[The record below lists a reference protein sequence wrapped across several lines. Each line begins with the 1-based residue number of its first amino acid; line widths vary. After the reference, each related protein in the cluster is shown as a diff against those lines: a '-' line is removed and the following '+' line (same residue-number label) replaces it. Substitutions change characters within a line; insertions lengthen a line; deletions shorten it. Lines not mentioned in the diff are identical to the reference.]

1 MNNKNIFKYLIII
14 AIVVLVIVA
23 TVLIIL
29 NTKVKNPNI
38 QEDVGEEDLPELEI
52 DESIEKIDQIN
63 TFSMVEKIV
72 NSNIDSNTTFFA
84 TEIYFQEIDV
94 VLAYRLYVFGE
105 IFDIGNQSYQNVF
118 FAIDFDE
125 ESSNY
130 KITQKKL
137 DIEQSEYEQIAKS
150 GAQKYL
156 ITDNYNG
163 EFLQE
168 DISDNLVVK
177 RYFDYYKM
185 LMITN
190 PEKAYSL
197 LDDEYKKIKFEN
209 YNNFYTYINNKIA
222 QIKAMELF
230 GLNIHFPV
238 TDPTW
243 IFFLV
248 LIIILFAPMI
258 LGRLRIPHIIGM
270 ILAGVLV
277 GKYGFNIL
285 ERDSSFELFGKVG
298 LYYIMF
304 LAGLEMDMDDFK
316 KNKTKGLV
324 FGLFTFLIPMALG
337 IWSSM
342 SLLDYG
348 LVTSIL
354 LASMYAS
361 HTLIA
366 YPIISR
372 YGLSRQ
378 RTVSITIGGTAV
390 TVVLALMVLA
400 VIGGMYKGED
410 VGGLFWAILLG
421 KVLALFGLIIFLMP
435 RISRWFFRTYEDAVM
450 QFVFVLAM
458 VFLGGGLMEL
468 VGMEGILGAFLAGL
482 VLNRFVPHVSPLMN
496 RLEFVGNAL
505 FIPYFLIGVGMII
518 DVRCLFTQGEA
529 LKVAVVM
536 TVVATF
542 SKWLAAWI
550 TQKIYG
556 MQKVERSLIFGLSN
570 AQAAATLA
578 AVLIGHEI
586 IMENGERLLN
596 DDVLNGTVVMIL
608 FTCII
613 SSVATERAARRM
625 VTQENLTGNDDKNNK
640 EQERILI
647 PVANPDTIE
656 GLVGMALMMRH
667 PKQKEPLVAL
677 SVINDNN
684 ASETKELIG
693 KRNLE
698 RTAMVAAAA
707 DASVKTVLRYDLNI
721 AQGII
726 HTLKEYAV
734 TDVVIGLHRKT
745 NLMDSFFGTMTENLL
760 KGTHRQIMIA
770 KLLMPVNT
778 LRRIVVAVPEKAEYE
793 VGFMKW
799 VVQLCRMGKLLGC
812 RVHFFATEDTLRHLR
827 AVVEKQEANTFT
839 EFSVLEEW
847 DDLLLLTGQVNFDH
861 LFVVVSARKGS
872 ISYQTSFERLPSQV
886 SKYFADA
893 SLLIIYPDQLGDPQ
907 EIVSFS
913 DPRGQSETRMY
924 DNVGKW
930 FYKWFKKG
938 DERN

>member
-1 MNNKNIFKYLIII
+1 
-14 AIVVLVIVA
+14 
-23 TVLIIL
+23 
-29 NTKVKNPNI
+29 
-38 QEDVGEEDLPELEI
+38 
-52 DESIEKIDQIN
+52 
-63 TFSMVEKIV
+63 
-72 NSNIDSNTTFFA
+72 
-84 TEIYFQEIDV
+84 
-94 VLAYRLYVFGE
+94 
-105 IFDIGNQSYQNVF
+105 
-118 FAIDFDE
+118 
-125 ESSNY
+125 
-130 KITQKKL
+130 
-137 DIEQSEYEQIAKS
+137 
-150 GAQKYL
+150 
-156 ITDNYNG
+156 
-163 EFLQE
+163 
-168 DISDNLVVK
+168 
-177 RYFDYYKM
+177 
-185 LMITN
+185 
-190 PEKAYSL
+190 
-197 LDDEYKKIKFEN
+197 
-209 YNNFYTYINNKIA
+209 
-222 QIKAMELF
+222 MELF
-230 GLNIHFPV
+230 DLNMHLPV

-270 ILAGVLV
+270 ILAGVVV

-316 KNKTKGLV
+316 KNRTKGLV
-324 FGLFTFLIPMALG
+324 FGLFTFLIPMGLG

-342 SLLDYG
+342 SMLHYG
-348 LVTSIL
+348 FLTSVL

-400 VIGGMYKGED
+400 VVGGMYKGGG
-410 VGGLFWAILLG
+410 VNGLFWVLLVA
-421 KVLALFGLIIFLMP
+421 KVVLLFGLIIFFMP
-435 RISRWFFRTYEDAVM
+435 RISRWFFRKYEDAVM

-496 RLEFVGNAL
+496 RIEFVGNAL

-518 DVRCLFTQGEA
+518 DVRCLFTEGEA
-529 LKVAVVM
+529 LKVAAVM

-556 MQKVERSLIFGLSN
+556 MKKVERSLMFGLSN

-578 AVLIGHEI
+578 AVLIGHGI
-586 IMENGERLLN
+586 IMTNGERLLN

-613 SSVATERAARRM
+613 SSVATERAARKM
-625 VTQENLTGNDDKNNK
+625 VTQENLVEENEAGKGK
-640 EQERILI
+640 EPERILI

-656 GLVGMALMMRH
+656 GLIGMALMMKH

-698 RTAMVAAAA
+698 RTAMVAASA

-726 HTLKEYAV
+726 HTQKEYSV
-734 TDVVIGLHRKT
+734 TDIVIGLHRKT

-778 LRRIVVAVPEKAEYE
+778 LRRIVVAVPDKAEYE
-793 VGFMKW
+793 KGFLKW
-799 VVQLCRMGKLLGC
+799 VTQLCRVGKQLGC
-812 RVHFFATEDTLRHLR
+812 RVHFFATEDTSKHLR
-827 AVVEKQEANTFT
+827 AVTERQEANTYT
-839 EFSVLEEW
+839 EFSLLEEW

-861 LFVVVSARKGS
+861 LFVVVCSRKGS
-872 ISYQTSFERLPSQV
+872 ISYQTSFERLPAQISR
-886 SKYFADA
+886 YFANT
-893 SLLIIYPDQLGDPQ
+893 SLLIVYPDQLGDDPQ
-907 EIVSFS
+907 EILSFS
-913 DPRGQSETRMY
+913 DPRGQSETRIY

-930 FYKWFKKG
+930 VYKWFKKG

>member
-1 MNNKNIFKYLIII
+1 
-14 AIVVLVIVA
+14 
-23 TVLIIL
+23 
-29 NTKVKNPNI
+29 
-38 QEDVGEEDLPELEI
+38 
-52 DESIEKIDQIN
+52 
-63 TFSMVEKIV
+63 
-72 NSNIDSNTTFFA
+72 
-84 TEIYFQEIDV
+84 
-94 VLAYRLYVFGE
+94 
-105 IFDIGNQSYQNVF
+105 
-118 FAIDFDE
+118 
-125 ESSNY
+125 
-130 KITQKKL
+130 
-137 DIEQSEYEQIAKS
+137 
-150 GAQKYL
+150 
-156 ITDNYNG
+156 
-163 EFLQE
+163 
-168 DISDNLVVK
+168 
-177 RYFDYYKM
+177 
-185 LMITN
+185 
-190 PEKAYSL
+190 
-197 LDDEYKKIKFEN
+197 
-209 YNNFYTYINNKIA
+209 
-222 QIKAMELF
+222 MELF
-230 GLNIHFPV
+230 DLNIHFPV

-248 LIIILFAPMI
+248 LIIILLAPMI

-270 ILAGVLV
+270 ILAGVVV

-316 KNKTKGLV
+316 KNRTKGLV
-324 FGLFTFLIPMALG
+324 FGMFTFLIPMGLG

-342 SLLDYG
+342 SMLNYG
-348 LVTSIL
+348 FLTSVL

-410 VGGLFWAILLG
+410 VGGLFWVLLVA
-421 KVLALFGLIIFLMP
+421 KVVLLFGLIIFLMP

-450 QFVFVLAM
+450 QFIFVLAM

-518 DVRCLFTQGEA
+518 DVRCLFTEGEA

-556 MQKVERSLIFGLSN
+556 MKKVEGSLIFGLSN

-578 AVLIGHEI
+578 AVLIGHGI

-613 SSVATERAARRM
+613 SSVVTERAARKM
-625 VTQENLTGNDDKNNK
+625 VTQENLMEGSEGK

-647 PVANPDTIE
+647 PVANPETIE

-667 PKQKEPLVAL
+667 PKQKESLVAL

-684 ASETKELIG
+684 TSETKELIG

-698 RTAMVAAAA
+698 RTAMIAAAA

-726 HTLKEYAV
+726 HTQKEYAV
-734 TDVVIGLHRKT
+734 TDIVIGLHRKT

-760 KGTHRQIMIA
+760 KGTNRQIMIA

-778 LRRIVVAVPEKAEYE
+778 LRWIVVAVPDKAEYE
-793 VGFMKW
+793 KGFLKW
-799 VVQLCRMGKLLGC
+799 MTQLCRMGKQLGC
-812 RVHFFATEDTLRHLR
+812 RVHFFATEDTLKHLR
-827 AVVEKQEANTFT
+827 ALTEKQEANTFT
-839 EFSVLEEW
+839 EFSLLEEW
-847 DDLLLLTGQVNFDH
+847 DDLLLLTGQVNYDH
-861 LFVVVSARKGS
+861 LFVVVSSRKGS
-872 ISYQTSFERLPSQV
+872 ISYQTSFERLPSQI
-886 SKYFADA
+886 SKYFANN
-893 SLLIIYPDQLGDPQ
+893 SLLIVYPDQLGDDPQ

-913 DPRGQSETRMY
+913 DPRGQSETRVY

>member
-1 MNNKNIFKYLIII
+1 
-14 AIVVLVIVA
+14 
-23 TVLIIL
+23 
-29 NTKVKNPNI
+29 
-38 QEDVGEEDLPELEI
+38 
-52 DESIEKIDQIN
+52 
-63 TFSMVEKIV
+63 
-72 NSNIDSNTTFFA
+72 
-84 TEIYFQEIDV
+84 
-94 VLAYRLYVFGE
+94 
-105 IFDIGNQSYQNVF
+105 
-118 FAIDFDE
+118 
-125 ESSNY
+125 
-130 KITQKKL
+130 
-137 DIEQSEYEQIAKS
+137 
-150 GAQKYL
+150 
-156 ITDNYNG
+156 
-163 EFLQE
+163 
-168 DISDNLVVK
+168 
-177 RYFDYYKM
+177 
-185 LMITN
+185 
-190 PEKAYSL
+190 
-197 LDDEYKKIKFEN
+197 
-209 YNNFYTYINNKIA
+209 
-222 QIKAMELF
+222 MELF
-230 GLNIHFPV
+230 DLNIHFPV

-270 ILAGVLV
+270 ILAGVVV

-316 KNKTKGLV
+316 KNRTKGLI
-324 FGLFTFLIPMALG
+324 FGMFTFLIPMGLG

-342 SLLDYG
+342 SMLDYG
-348 LVTSIL
+348 FLTSVL

-410 VGGLFWAILLG
+410 VGGLFWVLLVA
-421 KVLALFGLIIFLMP
+421 KVVLLFGLIIFLMP
-435 RISRWFFRTYEDAVM
+435 RISRWVFRTYEDAVM
-450 QFVFVLAM
+450 QFIFVLAM

-518 DVRCLFTQGEA
+518 DVRCLFTEGEA

-556 MQKVERSLIFGLSN
+556 MKKVEGSLIFGLSN

-578 AVLIGHEI
+578 AVLIGHGI

-613 SSVATERAARRM
+613 SSVVTERAARKM
-625 VTQENLTGNDDKNNK
+625 VTQENLMEGSEGK

-647 PVANPDTIE
+647 PVANPETIE

-667 PKQKEPLVAL
+667 PKQKESLVAL

-684 ASETKELIG
+684 TSETKELIG

-698 RTAMVAAAA
+698 RTAMIAAAA

-726 HTLKEYAV
+726 HTQKEYAV
-734 TDVVIGLHRKT
+734 TDIVIGLHRKT

-760 KGTHRQIMIA
+760 KGTNRQIMIA

-778 LRRIVVAVPEKAEYE
+778 LRRIVVAVPDKAEYE
-793 VGFMKW
+793 KGFLKW
-799 VVQLCRMGKLLGC
+799 MTQLCRMGKQLGC
-812 RVHFFATEDTLRHLR
+812 RVHFFATEDTLKHLR
-827 AVVEKQEANTFT
+827 ALTEKQEANTFT
-839 EFSVLEEW
+839 EFSLLEEW
-847 DDLLLLTGQVNFDH
+847 DDLLLLTGQVNYDH
-861 LFVVVSARKGS
+861 LFVVVSSRKGS
-872 ISYQTSFERLPSQV
+872 ISYQTSFERLPSQI
-886 SKYFADA
+886 SKYFANN
-893 SLLIIYPDQLGDPQ
+893 SLLIVYPDQLGDDPQ

-913 DPRGQSETRMY
+913 DPRGQSETRVY

>member
-1 MNNKNIFKYLIII
+1 MKL
-14 AIVVLVIVA
+14 
-23 TVLIIL
+23 
-29 NTKVKNPNI
+29 
-38 QEDVGEEDLPELEI
+38 
-52 DESIEKIDQIN
+52 
-63 TFSMVEKIV
+63 
-72 NSNIDSNTTFFA
+72 
-84 TEIYFQEIDV
+84 
-94 VLAYRLYVFGE
+94 
-105 IFDIGNQSYQNVF
+105 FD
-118 FAIDFDE
+118 
-125 ESSNY
+125 
-130 KITQKKL
+130 
-137 DIEQSEYEQIAKS
+137 
-150 GAQKYL
+150 
-156 ITDNYNG
+156 
-163 EFLQE
+163 
-168 DISDNLVVK
+168 
-177 RYFDYYKM
+177 
-185 LMITN
+185 
-190 PEKAYSL
+190 
-197 LDDEYKKIKFEN
+197 
-209 YNNFYTYINNKIA
+209 
-222 QIKAMELF
+222 
-230 GLNIHFPV
+230 LNIHFPV

-270 ILAGVLV
+270 ILAGVVV

-316 KNKTKGLV
+316 KNRAKGLV
-324 FGLFTFLIPMALG
+324 FGMFTFLIPMGLG

-342 SLLDYG
+342 SMLNYG
-348 LVTSIL
+348 FLTSVL

-410 VGGLFWAILLG
+410 VGGLFWVLLVA
-421 KVLALFGLIIFLMP
+421 KVVLLFGLIIFLMP

-450 QFVFVLAM
+450 QFIFVLAM

-518 DVRCLFTQGEA
+518 DVRCLFTEGEA

-556 MQKVERSLIFGLSN
+556 MKKVEGSLIFGLSN

-578 AVLIGHEI
+578 AVLIGHGI

-613 SSVATERAARRM
+613 SSVVTERAARKM
-625 VTQENLTGNDDKNNK
+625 VTQENLMEGSEGK

-647 PVANPDTIE
+647 PVANPETIE

-667 PKQKEPLVAL
+667 PKQKESLVAL

-684 ASETKELIG
+684 TSETKELIG

-698 RTAMVAAAA
+698 RTAMIAAAA

-726 HTLKEYAV
+726 HTQKEYAV
-734 TDVVIGLHRKT
+734 TDIVIGLHRKT

-760 KGTHRQIMIA
+760 KGTNRQIMIA

-778 LRRIVVAVPEKAEYE
+778 LRRIVVAVPDKAEYE
-793 VGFMKW
+793 KGFLKW
-799 VVQLCRMGKLLGC
+799 MTQLCRMGKQLGC
-812 RVHFFATEDTLRHLR
+812 RVHFFATEDTLKHLR
-827 AVVEKQEANTFT
+827 ALTEKQEANTFT
-839 EFSVLEEW
+839 EFSLLEEW
-847 DDLLLLTGQVNFDH
+847 DDLLLLTGQVNYDH
-861 LFVVVSARKGS
+861 LFVVVSSRKGS
-872 ISYQTSFERLPSQV
+872 ISYQTSFERLPSQI
-886 SKYFADA
+886 SKYFANN
-893 SLLIIYPDQLGDPQ
+893 SLLIVYPDQLGDDPQ

-913 DPRGQSETRMY
+913 DPRGQSETRVY

>member
-1 MNNKNIFKYLIII
+1 
-14 AIVVLVIVA
+14 
-23 TVLIIL
+23 
-29 NTKVKNPNI
+29 
-38 QEDVGEEDLPELEI
+38 
-52 DESIEKIDQIN
+52 
-63 TFSMVEKIV
+63 
-72 NSNIDSNTTFFA
+72 
-84 TEIYFQEIDV
+84 
-94 VLAYRLYVFGE
+94 
-105 IFDIGNQSYQNVF
+105 
-118 FAIDFDE
+118 
-125 ESSNY
+125 
-130 KITQKKL
+130 
-137 DIEQSEYEQIAKS
+137 
-150 GAQKYL
+150 
-156 ITDNYNG
+156 
-163 EFLQE
+163 
-168 DISDNLVVK
+168 
-177 RYFDYYKM
+177 
-185 LMITN
+185 
-190 PEKAYSL
+190 
-197 LDDEYKKIKFEN
+197 
-209 YNNFYTYINNKIA
+209 
-222 QIKAMELF
+222 MELF
-230 GLNIHFPV
+230 DLNIHFPV

-270 ILAGVLV
+270 ILAGVVV

-316 KNKTKGLV
+316 KNRTKGLV
-324 FGLFTFLIPMALG
+324 FGMFTFLIPMGLG

-342 SLLDYG
+342 SMLNYG
-348 LVTSIL
+348 FLTSVL

-410 VGGLFWAILLG
+410 VGGLFWVLLVA
-421 KVLALFGLIIFLMP
+421 KVVLLFGLIIFLMP

-450 QFVFVLAM
+450 QFIFVLAM

-518 DVRCLFTQGEA
+518 DVRCLFTEGEA

-556 MQKVERSLIFGLSN
+556 MKKVEGSLIFGLSN

-578 AVLIGHEI
+578 AVLIGHGI

-613 SSVATERAARRM
+613 SSVVTERAARKM
-625 VTQENLTGNDDKNNK
+625 VTQENLMEGSEGK

-647 PVANPDTIE
+647 PVANPETIE
-656 GLVGMALMMRH
+656 GLVGMALMMRY
-667 PKQKEPLVAL
+667 PKQKESLVAL

-684 ASETKELIG
+684 TSETKELIG

-698 RTAMVAAAA
+698 RTAMIAAAA

-726 HTLKEYAV
+726 HTQKEYAV
-734 TDVVIGLHRKT
+734 TDIVIGLHRKT

-760 KGTHRQIMIA
+760 KGTNRQIMIA

-778 LRRIVVAVPEKAEYE
+778 LRRIVVAVPDKAEYE
-793 VGFMKW
+793 KGFLKW
-799 VVQLCRMGKLLGC
+799 MTQLCRMGKQLGC
-812 RVHFFATEDTLRHLR
+812 RVHFFATEDTLKHLR
-827 AVVEKQEANTFT
+827 ALTEKQEANTFT
-839 EFSVLEEW
+839 EFSLLEEW
-847 DDLLLLTGQVNFDH
+847 DDLLLLTGQVNYDH
-861 LFVVVSARKGS
+861 LFVVVSSRKGS
-872 ISYQTSFERLPSQV
+872 ISYQTSFERLPSQI
-886 SKYFADA
+886 SKYFANN
-893 SLLIIYPDQLGDPQ
+893 SLLIVYPDQLGDDPQ

-913 DPRGQSETRMY
+913 DPRGQSETRVY

>member
-1 MNNKNIFKYLIII
+1 
-14 AIVVLVIVA
+14 
-23 TVLIIL
+23 
-29 NTKVKNPNI
+29 
-38 QEDVGEEDLPELEI
+38 
-52 DESIEKIDQIN
+52 
-63 TFSMVEKIV
+63 
-72 NSNIDSNTTFFA
+72 
-84 TEIYFQEIDV
+84 
-94 VLAYRLYVFGE
+94 
-105 IFDIGNQSYQNVF
+105 
-118 FAIDFDE
+118 
-125 ESSNY
+125 
-130 KITQKKL
+130 
-137 DIEQSEYEQIAKS
+137 
-150 GAQKYL
+150 
-156 ITDNYNG
+156 
-163 EFLQE
+163 
-168 DISDNLVVK
+168 
-177 RYFDYYKM
+177 
-185 LMITN
+185 
-190 PEKAYSL
+190 
-197 LDDEYKKIKFEN
+197 
-209 YNNFYTYINNKIA
+209 
-222 QIKAMELF
+222 MELF
-230 GLNIHFPV
+230 DLNIHFPV

-270 ILAGVLV
+270 ILAGVVV

-316 KNKTKGLV
+316 KNRTKGLI
-324 FGLFTFLIPMALG
+324 FGMFTFLIPMGLG

-342 SLLDYG
+342 SMLDYG
-348 LVTSIL
+348 FLTSVL

-410 VGGLFWAILLG
+410 VGGLFWVLLVA
-421 KVLALFGLIIFLMP
+421 KVVLLFGLIIFLMP

-450 QFVFVLAM
+450 QFIFVLAM

-518 DVRCLFTQGEA
+518 DVRCLFTEGEA

-556 MQKVERSLIFGLSN
+556 MKKVEGSLIFGLSN

-578 AVLIGHEI
+578 AVLIGHGI
-586 IMENGERLLN
+586 IMENGEWLLN

-613 SSVATERAARRM
+613 SSVVTERAARKM
-625 VTQENLTGNDDKNNK
+625 VTQENLMEGSEGK

-647 PVANPDTIE
+647 PVANPETIE

-667 PKQKEPLVAL
+667 PKQKESLVAL

-684 ASETKELIG
+684 TSETKELIG

-698 RTAMVAAAA
+698 RTAMIAAAA

-726 HTLKEYAV
+726 HTQKEYAV
-734 TDVVIGLHRKT
+734 TDIVIGLHRKT

-760 KGTHRQIMIA
+760 KGTNRQIMIA

-778 LRRIVVAVPEKAEYE
+778 LRRIVVAVPDKAEYE
-793 VGFMKW
+793 KGFLKW
-799 VVQLCRMGKLLGC
+799 MTQLCRMGKQLGC
-812 RVHFFATEDTLRHLR
+812 RVHFFATEDTLKHLR
-827 AVVEKQEANTFT
+827 ALTEKQEANTFT
-839 EFSVLEEW
+839 EFSLLEEW
-847 DDLLLLTGQVNFDH
+847 DDLLLLTGQVNYDH
-861 LFVVVSARKGS
+861 LFVVVSSRKGS
-872 ISYQTSFERLPSQV
+872 ISYQTSFERLPSQI
-886 SKYFADA
+886 SKYFANN
-893 SLLIIYPDQLGDPQ
+893 SLLIVYPDQLGDDPQ

-913 DPRGQSETRMY
+913 DPRGQSETRVY

>member
-1 MNNKNIFKYLIII
+1 
-14 AIVVLVIVA
+14 
-23 TVLIIL
+23 
-29 NTKVKNPNI
+29 
-38 QEDVGEEDLPELEI
+38 
-52 DESIEKIDQIN
+52 
-63 TFSMVEKIV
+63 
-72 NSNIDSNTTFFA
+72 
-84 TEIYFQEIDV
+84 
-94 VLAYRLYVFGE
+94 
-105 IFDIGNQSYQNVF
+105 
-118 FAIDFDE
+118 
-125 ESSNY
+125 
-130 KITQKKL
+130 
-137 DIEQSEYEQIAKS
+137 
-150 GAQKYL
+150 
-156 ITDNYNG
+156 
-163 EFLQE
+163 
-168 DISDNLVVK
+168 
-177 RYFDYYKM
+177 
-185 LMITN
+185 
-190 PEKAYSL
+190 
-197 LDDEYKKIKFEN
+197 
-209 YNNFYTYINNKIA
+209 
-222 QIKAMELF
+222 MELF
-230 GLNIHFPV
+230 DLNIHFPV

-258 LGRLRIPHIIGM
+258 LGRLRIPHITGM
-270 ILAGVLV
+270 ILAGVVV

-298 LYYIMF
+298 LYYILF

-316 KNKTKGLV
+316 KNRTKGLV
-324 FGLFTFLIPMALG
+324 FGMFTFLIPMGLG

-342 SLLDYG
+342 SMLNYG
-348 LVTSIL
+348 FLTSVL

-410 VGGLFWAILLG
+410 VGGLFWVLLVA
-421 KVLALFGLIIFLMP
+421 KVVLLFGLIIFLMP

-450 QFVFVLAM
+450 QFIFVLAM

-518 DVRCLFTQGEA
+518 DVRCLFTEGEA

-556 MQKVERSLIFGLSN
+556 MKKVEGSLIFGLSN

-578 AVLIGHEI
+578 AVLIGHGI

-613 SSVATERAARRM
+613 SSVVTERAARKM
-625 VTQENLTGNDDKNNK
+625 VTQENLMEGSEGE

-647 PVANPDTIE
+647 PVANPETIE

-667 PKQKEPLVAL
+667 PKQKESLVAL

-684 ASETKELIG
+684 TSETKELIG

-698 RTAMVAAAA
+698 RTAMIAAAA

-726 HTLKEYAV
+726 HTQKEYAV
-734 TDVVIGLHRKT
+734 TDIVIGLHRKT

-760 KGTHRQIMIA
+760 KGTNRQIMIA

-778 LRRIVVAVPEKAEYE
+778 LRRIVVAVPDKAEYE
-793 VGFMKW
+793 KGFLKW
-799 VVQLCRMGKLLGC
+799 MTQLCRMGKQLGC
-812 RVHFFATEDTLRHLR
+812 RVHFFATEDTLKHLR
-827 AVVEKQEANTFT
+827 ALTEKQEANTFT
-839 EFSVLEEW
+839 EFSLLEEW
-847 DDLLLLTGQVNFDH
+847 DDLLLLTGQVNYDH
-861 LFVVVSARKGS
+861 LFVVVSSRKGS
-872 ISYQTSFERLPSQV
+872 ISYQTSFERLPSQI
-886 SKYFADA
+886 SKYFANN
-893 SLLIIYPDQLGDPQ
+893 SLLIVYPDQLGDDPQ

-913 DPRGQSETRMY
+913 DPRGQSETRVY

>member
-1 MNNKNIFKYLIII
+1 MKL
-14 AIVVLVIVA
+14 
-23 TVLIIL
+23 
-29 NTKVKNPNI
+29 
-38 QEDVGEEDLPELEI
+38 
-52 DESIEKIDQIN
+52 
-63 TFSMVEKIV
+63 
-72 NSNIDSNTTFFA
+72 
-84 TEIYFQEIDV
+84 
-94 VLAYRLYVFGE
+94 
-105 IFDIGNQSYQNVF
+105 FD
-118 FAIDFDE
+118 
-125 ESSNY
+125 
-130 KITQKKL
+130 
-137 DIEQSEYEQIAKS
+137 
-150 GAQKYL
+150 
-156 ITDNYNG
+156 
-163 EFLQE
+163 
-168 DISDNLVVK
+168 
-177 RYFDYYKM
+177 
-185 LMITN
+185 
-190 PEKAYSL
+190 
-197 LDDEYKKIKFEN
+197 
-209 YNNFYTYINNKIA
+209 
-222 QIKAMELF
+222 
-230 GLNIHFPV
+230 LNIHFPV

-270 ILAGVLV
+270 ILAGVVV

-316 KNKTKGLV
+316 KNRTKGLV
-324 FGLFTFLIPMALG
+324 FGMFTFLIPMGLG

-342 SLLDYG
+342 SMLNYG
-348 LVTSIL
+348 FLTSVL

-410 VGGLFWAILLG
+410 VGGLFWVLLVA
-421 KVLALFGLIIFLMP
+421 KVVLLFGLIIFLMP

-450 QFVFVLAM
+450 QFIFVLAM

-518 DVRCLFTQGEA
+518 DVRCLFTEGEA

-556 MQKVERSLIFGLSN
+556 MKKVEGSLIFGLSN

-578 AVLIGHEI
+578 AVLIGHGI

-613 SSVATERAARRM
+613 SSVVTERAARKM
-625 VTQENLTGNDDKNNK
+625 VTQENLMEGSEGK

-647 PVANPDTIE
+647 PVANPETIE

-667 PKQKEPLVAL
+667 PKQKESLVAL

-684 ASETKELIG
+684 TSETKELIG

-698 RTAMVAAAA
+698 RTAMIAAAA

-726 HTLKEYAV
+726 HTQKEYAV
-734 TDVVIGLHRKT
+734 TDILIGLHRKT

-760 KGTHRQIMIA
+760 KGTNRQIMIA

-778 LRRIVVAVPEKAEYE
+778 LRRIVVAVPDKAEYE
-793 VGFMKW
+793 KGFLKW
-799 VVQLCRMGKLLGC
+799 MTQLCRMGKQLGC
-812 RVHFFATEDTLRHLR
+812 RVHFFATEDTLKHLR
-827 AVVEKQEANTFT
+827 ALTEKQEANTFT
-839 EFSVLEEW
+839 EFSLLEEW
-847 DDLLLLTGQVNFDH
+847 DDLLLLIGQVNYDH
-861 LFVVVSARKGS
+861 LFVVVSSRKGS
-872 ISYQTSFERLPSQV
+872 ISYQTSFERLPSQI
-886 SKYFADA
+886 SKYFANN
-893 SLLIIYPDQLGDPQ
+893 SLLIVYPDQLGDDPQ

-913 DPRGQSETRMY
+913 DPRGQSETRVY

>member
-1 MNNKNIFKYLIII
+1 
-14 AIVVLVIVA
+14 
-23 TVLIIL
+23 
-29 NTKVKNPNI
+29 
-38 QEDVGEEDLPELEI
+38 
-52 DESIEKIDQIN
+52 
-63 TFSMVEKIV
+63 
-72 NSNIDSNTTFFA
+72 
-84 TEIYFQEIDV
+84 
-94 VLAYRLYVFGE
+94 
-105 IFDIGNQSYQNVF
+105 
-118 FAIDFDE
+118 
-125 ESSNY
+125 
-130 KITQKKL
+130 
-137 DIEQSEYEQIAKS
+137 
-150 GAQKYL
+150 
-156 ITDNYNG
+156 
-163 EFLQE
+163 
-168 DISDNLVVK
+168 
-177 RYFDYYKM
+177 
-185 LMITN
+185 
-190 PEKAYSL
+190 
-197 LDDEYKKIKFEN
+197 
-209 YNNFYTYINNKIA
+209 
-222 QIKAMELF
+222 MELF
-230 GLNIHFPV
+230 NLNIHFPV

-270 ILAGVLV
+270 ILAGVVV

-316 KNKTKGLV
+316 KNRTKGLV
-324 FGLFTFLIPMALG
+324 FGMFTFLIPMGLG

-342 SLLDYG
+342 SMLNYG
-348 LVTSIL
+348 FLTSVL

-410 VGGLFWAILLG
+410 VGGLFWVLLVA
-421 KVLALFGLIIFLMP
+421 KVVLLFGLIIFLMP

-450 QFVFVLAM
+450 QFIFVLAM

-496 RLEFVGNAL
+496 RLEFVANAL

-518 DVRCLFTQGEA
+518 DVRCLFTEGEA

-556 MQKVERSLIFGLSN
+556 MKKVEGSLIFGLSN

-578 AVLIGHEI
+578 AVLIGHGI

-613 SSVATERAARRM
+613 SSVVTERAARKM
-625 VTQENLTGNDDKNNK
+625 VTQENLMEGSEGK

-647 PVANPDTIE
+647 PVANPETIE

-667 PKQKEPLVAL
+667 PKQKESLVAL

-684 ASETKELIG
+684 TSETKELIG

-698 RTAMVAAAA
+698 RTAMIAAAA

-726 HTLKEYAV
+726 HTQKEYAV
-734 TDVVIGLHRKT
+734 TDIVIGLHRKT

-760 KGTHRQIMIA
+760 KGTNRQIMIA

-778 LRRIVVAVPEKAEYE
+778 LRRIVVAVPDKAEYE
-793 VGFMKW
+793 KGFLKW
-799 VVQLCRMGKLLGC
+799 MTQLCRMGKQLGC
-812 RVHFFATEDTLRHLR
+812 RVHFFATEDTLKHLR
-827 AVVEKQEANTFT
+827 ALTEKQEANTFT
-839 EFSVLEEW
+839 EFSLLEEW
-847 DDLLLLTGQVNFDH
+847 DDLLLLTGQVNYDH
-861 LFVVVSARKGS
+861 LFVVVSSRKGS
-872 ISYQTSFERLPSQV
+872 ISYQTSFERLPSQI
-886 SKYFADA
+886 SKYFANN
-893 SLLIIYPDQLGDPQ
+893 SLLIVYPDQLGDDPQ

-913 DPRGQSETRMY
+913 DPRGQSETRVY

>member
-1 MNNKNIFKYLIII
+1 
-14 AIVVLVIVA
+14 
-23 TVLIIL
+23 
-29 NTKVKNPNI
+29 
-38 QEDVGEEDLPELEI
+38 
-52 DESIEKIDQIN
+52 
-63 TFSMVEKIV
+63 
-72 NSNIDSNTTFFA
+72 
-84 TEIYFQEIDV
+84 
-94 VLAYRLYVFGE
+94 
-105 IFDIGNQSYQNVF
+105 
-118 FAIDFDE
+118 
-125 ESSNY
+125 
-130 KITQKKL
+130 
-137 DIEQSEYEQIAKS
+137 
-150 GAQKYL
+150 
-156 ITDNYNG
+156 
-163 EFLQE
+163 
-168 DISDNLVVK
+168 
-177 RYFDYYKM
+177 
-185 LMITN
+185 
-190 PEKAYSL
+190 
-197 LDDEYKKIKFEN
+197 
-209 YNNFYTYINNKIA
+209 
-222 QIKAMELF
+222 MELF
-230 GLNIHFPV
+230 DLNIHFPV

-270 ILAGVLV
+270 ILAGVVV

-316 KNKTKGLV
+316 KSRTKGLI
-324 FGLFTFLIPMALG
+324 FGMFTFLIPMGLG

-342 SLLDYG
+342 SMLDYG
-348 LVTSIL
+348 FLTSVL

-410 VGGLFWAILLG
+410 VGGLFWVLLVA
-421 KVLALFGLIIFLMP
+421 KVVLLFGLIIFLMP

-450 QFVFVLAM
+450 QFIFVLAM

-518 DVRCLFTQGEA
+518 DVRCLFTEGEA

-556 MQKVERSLIFGLSN
+556 MKKVEGSLIFGLSN

-578 AVLIGHEI
+578 AVLIGHGI

-613 SSVATERAARRM
+613 SSVVTERAARKM
-625 VTQENLTGNDDKNNK
+625 VTQENLMEGSEGK

-647 PVANPDTIE
+647 PVANPETIE

-667 PKQKEPLVAL
+667 PKQKESLVAL

-684 ASETKELIG
+684 TSETKELIG

-698 RTAMVAAAA
+698 RTAMIAAAA

-726 HTLKEYAV
+726 HTQKEYAV
-734 TDVVIGLHRKT
+734 TDIVIGLHRKT

-760 KGTHRQIMIA
+760 KGTNRQIMIA

-778 LRRIVVAVPEKAEYE
+778 LRRIVVAVPDKAEYE
-793 VGFMKW
+793 KGFLKW
-799 VVQLCRMGKLLGC
+799 MTQLCRMGKQLGC
-812 RVHFFATEDTLRHLR
+812 RVHFFATEDTLKHLR
-827 AVVEKQEANTFT
+827 ALTEKQEANTFT
-839 EFSVLEEW
+839 EFSLLEEW
-847 DDLLLLTGQVNFDH
+847 DDLLLLTGQVNYDH
-861 LFVVVSARKGS
+861 LFVVVSSRKGS
-872 ISYQTSFERLPSQV
+872 ISYQTSFERLPSQI
-886 SKYFADA
+886 SKYFANN
-893 SLLIIYPDQLGDPQ
+893 SLLIVYPDQLGDDPQ

-913 DPRGQSETRMY
+913 DPRGQSETRVY

>member
-1 MNNKNIFKYLIII
+1 
-14 AIVVLVIVA
+14 
-23 TVLIIL
+23 
-29 NTKVKNPNI
+29 
-38 QEDVGEEDLPELEI
+38 
-52 DESIEKIDQIN
+52 
-63 TFSMVEKIV
+63 
-72 NSNIDSNTTFFA
+72 
-84 TEIYFQEIDV
+84 
-94 VLAYRLYVFGE
+94 
-105 IFDIGNQSYQNVF
+105 
-118 FAIDFDE
+118 
-125 ESSNY
+125 
-130 KITQKKL
+130 
-137 DIEQSEYEQIAKS
+137 
-150 GAQKYL
+150 
-156 ITDNYNG
+156 
-163 EFLQE
+163 
-168 DISDNLVVK
+168 
-177 RYFDYYKM
+177 
-185 LMITN
+185 
-190 PEKAYSL
+190 
-197 LDDEYKKIKFEN
+197 
-209 YNNFYTYINNKIA
+209 
-222 QIKAMELF
+222 MELF
-230 GLNIHFPV
+230 DLNIHFPV

-270 ILAGVLV
+270 ILAGVVV

-316 KNKTKGLV
+316 KNRTKGLV
-324 FGLFTFLIPMALG
+324 FGMFTFLIPMGLG

-342 SLLDYG
+342 SMLNYG
-348 LVTSIL
+348 FLTSVL

-410 VGGLFWAILLG
+410 VGGLFWVLLVA
-421 KVLALFGLIIFLMP
+421 KVVLLFGLIIFLMP

-450 QFVFVLAM
+450 QFIFELAM

-518 DVRCLFTQGEA
+518 DVRCLFTEGEA

-556 MQKVERSLIFGLSN
+556 MKKVEGSLIFGLSN

-578 AVLIGHEI
+578 AVLIGHGI

-613 SSVATERAARRM
+613 SSVVTERAARKM
-625 VTQENLTGNDDKNNK
+625 VTQENLMEGSEGK

-647 PVANPDTIE
+647 PVANPETIE

-667 PKQKEPLVAL
+667 PKQKESLVAL

-684 ASETKELIG
+684 TSETKELIG

-698 RTAMVAAAA
+698 RTAMIAAAA

-726 HTLKEYAV
+726 HTQKEYAV
-734 TDVVIGLHRKT
+734 TDIVIGLHRKT

-760 KGTHRQIMIA
+760 KGTNRQIMIA

-778 LRRIVVAVPEKAEYE
+778 LRRIVVAVPDKAEYE
-793 VGFMKW
+793 KGFLKW
-799 VVQLCRMGKLLGC
+799 MTQLCRMGKQLGC
-812 RVHFFATEDTLRHLR
+812 RVHFFATEDTLKHLR
-827 AVVEKQEANTFT
+827 ALTEKQEANTFT
-839 EFSVLEEW
+839 EFSLLEEW
-847 DDLLLLTGQVNFDH
+847 DDLLLLTGQVNYDH
-861 LFVVVSARKGS
+861 LFVVVSSRKGS
-872 ISYQTSFERLPSQV
+872 ISYQTSFERLPSQI
-886 SKYFADA
+886 SKYFANN
-893 SLLIIYPDQLGDPQ
+893 SLLIVYPDQLGDDPQ

-913 DPRGQSETRMY
+913 DPRGQSETRVY

>member
-1 MNNKNIFKYLIII
+1 
-14 AIVVLVIVA
+14 
-23 TVLIIL
+23 
-29 NTKVKNPNI
+29 
-38 QEDVGEEDLPELEI
+38 
-52 DESIEKIDQIN
+52 
-63 TFSMVEKIV
+63 
-72 NSNIDSNTTFFA
+72 
-84 TEIYFQEIDV
+84 
-94 VLAYRLYVFGE
+94 
-105 IFDIGNQSYQNVF
+105 
-118 FAIDFDE
+118 
-125 ESSNY
+125 
-130 KITQKKL
+130 
-137 DIEQSEYEQIAKS
+137 
-150 GAQKYL
+150 
-156 ITDNYNG
+156 
-163 EFLQE
+163 
-168 DISDNLVVK
+168 
-177 RYFDYYKM
+177 
-185 LMITN
+185 
-190 PEKAYSL
+190 
-197 LDDEYKKIKFEN
+197 
-209 YNNFYTYINNKIA
+209 
-222 QIKAMELF
+222 MELF
-230 GLNIHFPV
+230 DLNIHFPV

-270 ILAGVLV
+270 ILAGVVV

-316 KNKTKGLV
+316 KNRTKGLV
-324 FGLFTFLIPMALG
+324 FGMFTFLIPMGLG

-342 SLLDYG
+342 SMLNYG
-348 LVTSIL
+348 FLTSVL

-410 VGGLFWAILLG
+410 VGGLFWVLLVA
-421 KVLALFGLIIFLMP
+421 KVVLLFGLIIFLMP

-450 QFVFVLAM
+450 QFIFVLAM

-518 DVRCLFTQGEA
+518 DVRCLFTEGEA

-556 MQKVERSLIFGLSN
+556 MKKVEGSLIFGLSN

-578 AVLIGHEI
+578 AVLIGHGI

-613 SSVATERAARRM
+613 SSVVTERAARKM
-625 VTQENLTGNDDKNNK
+625 VTQENLMEGSEGK

-647 PVANPDTIE
+647 PVANPETIE

-667 PKQKEPLVAL
+667 PKQKESLVAL

-684 ASETKELIG
+684 TSETKELIG

-698 RTAMVAAAA
+698 RTAMIAAAA

-726 HTLKEYAV
+726 HTQKEYAV
-734 TDVVIGLHRKT
+734 TDIVIGLHRKT

-760 KGTHRQIMIA
+760 KGTNRQIMIV

-778 LRRIVVAVPEKAEYE
+778 LRRIVVAVPDKAEYE
-793 VGFMKW
+793 KGFLKW
-799 VVQLCRMGKLLGC
+799 MTQLCRMGKQLGC
-812 RVHFFATEDTLRHLR
+812 RVHFFATEDTLKHLR
-827 AVVEKQEANTFT
+827 ALTEKQEANTFT
-839 EFSVLEEW
+839 EFSLLEEW
-847 DDLLLLTGQVNFDH
+847 DDLLLLTGQVNYDH
-861 LFVVVSARKGS
+861 LFVVVSSRKGS
-872 ISYQTSFERLPSQV
+872 ISYQTSFERLPSQI
-886 SKYFADA
+886 SKYFANN
-893 SLLIIYPDQLGDPQ
+893 SLLIVYPDQLGDDPQ

-913 DPRGQSETRMY
+913 DPRGQSETRVY

>member
-1 MNNKNIFKYLIII
+1 
-14 AIVVLVIVA
+14 
-23 TVLIIL
+23 
-29 NTKVKNPNI
+29 
-38 QEDVGEEDLPELEI
+38 
-52 DESIEKIDQIN
+52 
-63 TFSMVEKIV
+63 
-72 NSNIDSNTTFFA
+72 
-84 TEIYFQEIDV
+84 
-94 VLAYRLYVFGE
+94 
-105 IFDIGNQSYQNVF
+105 
-118 FAIDFDE
+118 
-125 ESSNY
+125 
-130 KITQKKL
+130 
-137 DIEQSEYEQIAKS
+137 
-150 GAQKYL
+150 
-156 ITDNYNG
+156 
-163 EFLQE
+163 
-168 DISDNLVVK
+168 
-177 RYFDYYKM
+177 
-185 LMITN
+185 
-190 PEKAYSL
+190 
-197 LDDEYKKIKFEN
+197 
-209 YNNFYTYINNKIA
+209 
-222 QIKAMELF
+222 MELF
-230 GLNIHFPV
+230 DLNIHFPV

-270 ILAGVLV
+270 ILAGVVV

-316 KNKTKGLV
+316 KNRTKGLI
-324 FGLFTFLIPMALG
+324 FGMFTFLIPMGLG

-342 SLLDYG
+342 SMLDYG
-348 LVTSIL
+348 FLTSVL

-410 VGGLFWAILLG
+410 VGGLFWVLLVA
-421 KVLALFGLIIFLMP
+421 KVVLLFGLIIFLMP

-450 QFVFVLAM
+450 QFIFVLAM

-518 DVRCLFTQGEA
+518 DVRCLFTEGEA

-556 MQKVERSLIFGLSN
+556 MKKVEGSLIFGLSN

-578 AVLIGHEI
+578 AVLIGHGI

-613 SSVATERAARRM
+613 SSVVAERAARKM
-625 VTQENLTGNDDKNNK
+625 VTQENLMEGSEGK

-647 PVANPDTIE
+647 PVANPETIE

-667 PKQKEPLVAL
+667 PKQKESLVAL

-684 ASETKELIG
+684 TSETKELIG

-698 RTAMVAAAA
+698 RTAMIAAAA

-726 HTLKEYAV
+726 HTQKEYAV
-734 TDVVIGLHRKT
+734 TDIVIGLHRKT

-760 KGTHRQIMIA
+760 KGTNRQIMIA

-778 LRRIVVAVPEKAEYE
+778 LRRIVVAVPDKAEYE
-793 VGFMKW
+793 KGFLKW
-799 VVQLCRMGKLLGC
+799 MTQLCRMGKQLGC
-812 RVHFFATEDTLRHLR
+812 RVHFFATEDTLKHLR
-827 AVVEKQEANTFT
+827 ALTEKQEANTFT
-839 EFSVLEEW
+839 EFSLLEEW
-847 DDLLLLTGQVNFDH
+847 DDLLLLTGQVNYDH
-861 LFVVVSARKGS
+861 LFVVVSSRKGS
-872 ISYQTSFERLPSQV
+872 ISYQTSFERLPSQI
-886 SKYFADA
+886 SKYFANN
-893 SLLIIYPDQLGDPQ
+893 SLLIVYPDQLGDDPQ

-913 DPRGQSETRMY
+913 DPRGQSETRVY

>member
-1 MNNKNIFKYLIII
+1 
-14 AIVVLVIVA
+14 
-23 TVLIIL
+23 
-29 NTKVKNPNI
+29 
-38 QEDVGEEDLPELEI
+38 
-52 DESIEKIDQIN
+52 
-63 TFSMVEKIV
+63 
-72 NSNIDSNTTFFA
+72 
-84 TEIYFQEIDV
+84 
-94 VLAYRLYVFGE
+94 
-105 IFDIGNQSYQNVF
+105 
-118 FAIDFDE
+118 
-125 ESSNY
+125 
-130 KITQKKL
+130 
-137 DIEQSEYEQIAKS
+137 
-150 GAQKYL
+150 
-156 ITDNYNG
+156 
-163 EFLQE
+163 
-168 DISDNLVVK
+168 
-177 RYFDYYKM
+177 
-185 LMITN
+185 
-190 PEKAYSL
+190 
-197 LDDEYKKIKFEN
+197 
-209 YNNFYTYINNKIA
+209 
-222 QIKAMELF
+222 
-230 GLNIHFPV
+230 
-238 TDPTW
+238 
-243 IFFLV
+243 
-248 LIIILFAPMI
+248 MI

-270 ILAGVLV
+270 ILAGVVV

-316 KNKTKGLV
+316 KNRTKGLV
-324 FGLFTFLIPMALG
+324 FGMFTFLIPMGLG

-342 SLLDYG
+342 SMLNYG
-348 LVTSIL
+348 FLTSVL

-410 VGGLFWAILLG
+410 VGGLFWVLLVA
-421 KVLALFGLIIFLMP
+421 KVVLLFGLIIFLMP

-450 QFVFVLAM
+450 QFIFVLAM

-505 FIPYFLIGVGMII
+505 FIPYFLIGVGMIF
-518 DVRCLFTQGEA
+518 DVRCLFTEGEA

-556 MQKVERSLIFGLSN
+556 MKKVEGSLIFGLSN

-578 AVLIGHEI
+578 AVLIGHGI
-586 IMENGERLLN
+586 IMENGELLLN
-596 DDVLNGTVVMIL
+596 AVVLIGTVVMIL

-613 SSVATERAARRM
+613 SSVVTERAARKM
-625 VTQENLTGNDDKNNK
+625 VTQENLMEGSEGK

-647 PVANPDTIE
+647 PVANPETIE

-667 PKQKEPLVAL
+667 PKQKESLVAL

-684 ASETKELIG
+684 TSETKELIG

-698 RTAMVAAAA
+698 RTAMIAAAA

-726 HTLKEYAV
+726 HTQKEYAV
-734 TDVVIGLHRKT
+734 TDIVIGLHRKT

-760 KGTHRQIMIA
+760 KGTNRQIMIA

-778 LRRIVVAVPEKAEYE
+778 LRRIVVAVPDKAEYE
-793 VGFMKW
+793 KGFLKW
-799 VVQLCRMGKLLGC
+799 MTQLCRMGKQLGC
-812 RVHFFATEDTLRHLR
+812 RVHFFATEDTLKHLR
-827 AVVEKQEANTFT
+827 ALTEKQEANTFT
-839 EFSVLEEW
+839 EFSLLEEW
-847 DDLLLLTGQVNFDH
+847 DDLLLLTGQVNYDH
-861 LFVVVSARKGS
+861 LFVVVSSRKGS
-872 ISYQTSFERLPSQV
+872 ISYQTSFERLPSQI
-886 SKYFADA
+886 SKYFANN
-893 SLLIIYPDQLGDPQ
+893 SLLIVYPDQLGDDPQ

-913 DPRGQSETRMY
+913 DPRGQSETRVY